1 MSESSSLF
9 VERLRKAGLA
19 TAVRSGLR
27 NTATGLHRAMLIKF
41 WGMEIGRDCQVSLSA
56 ILDKTNPRGI
66 HIGDSTAI
74 NFRSCVLAHDYS
86 RGLHADTRIGKQCQ
100 IGAYAIIMPGVTI
113 GDNCVVAPASVVMR
127 DVPPNSLVA
136 GNPARVMEKDIK
148 TGRWGKILRDRPLPT
163 KPLPSSPGPVAERA
177 SVPA

>member
-1 MSESSSLF
+1 MGESSSLF

-27 NTATGLHRAMLIKF
+27 STATALHRAMLTRF
-41 WGMEIGRDCQVSLSA
+41 WGMEIGEDCQVSLSA

-66 HIGDSTAI
+66 HIGNSTAI

-100 IGAYAIIMPGVTI
+100 IGAYAIVMPGVTI

-127 DVPPNSLVA
+127 DIPSNSLVA

-148 TGRWGKILRDRPLPT
+148 TGRWGKILRDPAPVP
-163 KPLPSSPGPVAERA
+163 KPAIFSGGALIEEA
-177 SVPA
+177 SASA